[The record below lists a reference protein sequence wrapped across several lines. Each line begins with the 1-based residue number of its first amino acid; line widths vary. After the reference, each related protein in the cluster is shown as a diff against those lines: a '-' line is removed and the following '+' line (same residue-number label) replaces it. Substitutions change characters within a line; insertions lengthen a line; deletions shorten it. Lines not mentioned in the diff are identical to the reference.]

1 MYGKS
6 TLTNKII
13 GKDIT
18 QIGDISKK
26 NKMGKNTTTDVT
38 LYEIEKDSYLLDT
51 PGFQSMDIYE
61 IPSKDLANFFL
72 EFREHL
78 KNCEFVSCLHLKE
91 KNCGVLNAL
100 KNGKISNKRYE
111 NFVKIYNDLKYEE
124 EHKW

>member
-6 TLTNKII
+6 TLTNKILK
-13 GKDIT
+13 KDMT
-18 QIGDISKK
+18 AIGDISKK

-51 PGFQSMDIYE
+51 PGFQTMDIGE
-61 IPSKDLANFFL
+61 IPSKDLASLFL
-72 EFREHL
+72 EFNEHL
-78 KNCEFVSCLHLKE
+78 KNCEFVSCTHLKE
-91 KNCGVLNAL
+91 ENCGILEAV
-100 KNGKISNKRYE
+100 KNGQISKGRYE

>member
-18 QIGDISKK
+18 EIGDISKK

-91 KNCGVLNAL
+91 ENCGVLNAL

>member
-1 MYGKS
+1 
-6 TLTNKII
+6 
-13 GKDIT
+13 
-18 QIGDISKK
+18 
-26 NKMGKNTTTDVT
+26 MGKNTTTDVT

>member
-1 MYGKS
+1 M
-6 TLTNKII
+6 TA
-13 GKDIT
+13 
-18 QIGDISKK
+18 IGDISKK

-38 LYEIEKDSYLLDT
+38 LYEVEENSYLLDT

-61 IPSKDLANFFL
+61 IPSKDLAGLFL

-78 KNCEFVSCLHLKE
+78 KNCEFVSCTHLKE
-91 KNCGVLNAL
+91 ENCGVLNAV
-100 KNGKISNKRYE
+100 KSGKISKQRYE